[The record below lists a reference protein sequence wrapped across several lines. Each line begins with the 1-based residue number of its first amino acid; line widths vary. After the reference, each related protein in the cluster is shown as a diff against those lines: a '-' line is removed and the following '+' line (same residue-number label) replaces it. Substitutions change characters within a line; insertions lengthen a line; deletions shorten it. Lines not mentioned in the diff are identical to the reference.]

1 MGTPGRARSKLRC
14 VNISLG
20 VVQMSANKILT
31 RRSMLG
37 SAVAVGGLSLTS
49 RFARRASAQDL
60 VPTPECRDANDP
72 TPEGGEGPFF
82 VPRSP
87 ERSDLVET
95 GSDARIVELQ
105 GLVLSRSCR
114 PVANALLDLWQADE
128 HGVYDNSGFRY
139 RAHIY
144 SDERGNYR
152 FRTVLPGLYEARTRH
167 FHMKVQ
173 APERSVLTTQL
184 YFPDEPRNRYDLL
197 YEPELLMSVSEN
209 PHALTTRFDFVL
221 DLV

>member
-1 MGTPGRARSKLRC
+1 
-14 VNISLG
+14 
-20 VVQMSANKILT
+20 MSANKRLT

-37 SAVAVGGLSLTS
+37 SAIAVGGLSLTS
-49 RFARRASAQDL
+49 RISRRASAQDL
-60 VPTPECRDANDP
+60 VPTPECRDSNDP
-72 TPEGGEGPFF
+72 TPEGGEGPFY

-95 GSDARIVELQ
+95 DSDAQIVELQ

-144 SDERGNYR
+144 SDEQGNYR
-152 FRTVLPGLYEARTRH
+152 FRTVLPGLYETRTRH

-173 APERSVLTTQL
+173 ALERSVLTTQL
-184 YFPDEPRNRYDLL
+184 YFPDEQRNRYDFA
-197 YEPELLMSVSEN
+197 YMPELLMRVSEK

>member
-1 MGTPGRARSKLRC
+1 
-14 VNISLG
+14 
-20 VVQMSANKILT
+20 MSVNKILT

-37 SAVAVGGLSLTS
+37 SAIAVGGLSLTP
-49 RFARRASAQDL
+49 RFPRRASAQDL
-60 VPTPECRDANDP
+60 VPTPECREANDP

-82 VPRSP
+82 IPRSP

-95 GSDARIVELQ
+95 DSEARIVELQ
-105 GLVLSRSCR
+105 GQVLARSCR
-114 PVANALLDLWQADE
+114 PVPNALLDLWQADE

-144 SDERGNYR
+144 SDGRGNYR

-167 FHMKVQ
+167 FHLKVQ

-197 YEPELLMSVSEN
+197 YKPELLMRVSET
-209 PHALTTRFDFVL
+209 PHALMTRFVFVL